1 MPEEG
6 CQGSREQGLGPAL
19 RTPAFSG
26 SVEENE
32 HTEGTAGETRDAG
45 RESCRERGVMHGES
59 CRERGVM
66 HGESCRECGVMHGGH
81 RKNEFQAGHLAFL
94 RKRGQER

>member
-1 MPEEG
+1 MGKLAHKWELSCRVAEMPEEG

-26 SVEENE
+26 SAEENE

-45 RESCRERGVMHGES
+45 RESCRERGVMHG
-59 CRERGVM
+59 
-66 HGESCRECGVMHGGH
+66 GH

>member
-26 SVEENE
+26 SAEENE

-66 HGESCRECGVMHGGH
+66 HGGH